1 MPTYPTIQE
10 TARSQ
15 QVTDTFGGYNH
26 NLKIPEGEFYEMENL
41 CGDDYPLLANRD
53 RRDTVLGNLN
63 NLNAMTVRTG
73 SLYYI
78 AGVDSDPGK
87 TMTGLYCDGEK
98 VMELAFTG
106 RKKLVNMGAY
116 LLIWPDKVWYN
127 TADGTHGNMEK
138 LFSAAAGTYLFSETN
153 AVSGPDGQE
162 TTTVYAIWLVE
173 PCSRDGKTVYTTSE
187 THSVTFGSN
196 RTVMQDGI
204 TYYYLNSNKPSAPKN
219 GDAYI
224 DNETRTPY
232 VYSDTEK
239 DWVARDVPVMR
250 LKCKGIGSGFAPED
264 YVKISYVDTSTDF
277 GLLGGDNLADGT
289 YRAVLAAGDDYL
301 VLDAYAPKVAVRYYI
316 DETPPGVYV
325 KAAMDLPDM
334 DYVIEAQNRLW
345 GCKYGTVNGKLVN
358 EIYASALGR
367 FDIWKQY
374 AGVST
379 DSYAASVGSDGRW
392 TGAVNYQG
400 SPLFFKE
407 NRMHKVYVSASGA
420 HRIQEY
426 TMRGV
431 QPGCAKSLAVV
442 NGVLFYKARDCVCAY
457 DGSGAPIDVSEKLN
471 LKELHWSGNMSAIA
485 SAWRDKYYLYLQMST
500 PPGNRLLVLDTS
512 RGTWYRESLPV
523 GGVVDFA
530 ELEGTLLC
538 ATSGDVLEIARDQTL
553 AFRAS
558 GTTEDTVAWSCET
571 GLIGYS
577 TVEQKYVS
585 RFNIRMSL
593 ARDAYMDVLVQY
605 DSDGVWHNQGRIQG
619 VGTRTFMLP
628 VRPRR
633 CDHFRIRLEGSGDV
647 RIYSFAKIFEA
658 GSDVYAD
665 I

>member
-41 CGDDYPLLANRD
+41 CGDDYPLLATRKQRN
-53 RRDTVLGNLN
+53 TLQIPAAENLQ
-63 NLNAMTVRTG
+63 AMVSKG
-73 SLYYI
+73 DKLYYI
-78 AGVDSDPGK
+78 AGYDPTTK
-87 TMTGLYCDGEK
+87 TCGFYAEDEK
-98 VMELAFTG
+98 VMDLAYAGGLKRF
-106 RKKLVNMGAY
+106 VSMGAY

-138 LFSAAAGTYLFSETN
+138 LFSAAAGTYLDHSQTSS
-153 AVSGPDGQE
+153 SGPDGQE
-162 TTTVYAIWLVE
+162 IYDVYVLWYIR
-173 PCSRDGKTVYTTSE
+173 PCSRDGKIVYTAGANYGE
-187 THSVTFGSN
+187 KHV
-196 RTVMQDGI
+196 VVVDGI
-204 TYYYLNSNKPSAPKN
+204 EYHYLNFVKPKEPKN

-224 DNETRTPY
+224 DRETRTPY
-232 VYSDTEK
+232 IYNDISK
-239 DWVARDVPVMR
+239 DWSAQDVPVMW
-250 LKCKGIGSGFAPED
+250 LECKGIGSSFAPGD
-264 YVKISYVDTSTDF
+264 YIRVSGIEPGTYS
-277 GLLGGDNLADGT
+277 GLNVGDNPSDGV
-289 YRAVLAAGDDYL
+289 YREVLVTGENYI
-301 VLDAYAPKVAVRYYI
+301 VLDAYAPTEAHGI
-316 DETPPGVYV
+316 MNDTPPAEGYV
-325 KAAMDLPDM
+325 KAAMDIPDM
-334 DYVIEAQNRLW
+334 SYVIEAQNRLW

-367 FDIWKQY
+367 FDVWHKY

-379 DSYAASVGSDGRW
+379 DSYAASIGSDGRW

-400 SPLFFKE
+400 YPLFFKE
-407 NRMHKVYVSASGA
+407 DRMHKVYVSASGA

-431 QPGCAKSLAVV
+431 QPGGAKSLAVV

-457 DGSGAPIDVSEKLN
+457 DGSGAPTDVSEKLN
-471 LKELHWSGNMSAIA
+471 LDSLSYPGSTTSIA
-485 SAWRDKYYLYLQMST
+485 AAYRDKYYLYLQMNT
-500 PPGNRLLVLDTS
+500 PPGSRLLVLDTR
-512 RGTWYRESLPV
+512 RGAWYRENLPI
-523 GGVVDFA
+523 GSITDFT
-530 ELEGTLLC
+530 EHFGSLLC
-538 ATSGDVLEIARDQTL
+538 AAGGIEEIAHDNQVS
-553 AFRAS
+553 AI
-558 GTTEDTVAWSCET
+558 GDTKEGDVAWSCET

>member
-26 NLKIPEGEFYEMENL
+26 NLKIPEGEFYEIENL
-41 CGDDYPLLANRD
+41 CGDDYPLLATRKQRN
-53 RRDTVLGNLN
+53 TLQIPAAENLR
-63 NLNAMTVRTG
+63 AMVSKG
-73 SLYYI
+73 DKLYYI
-78 AGVDSDPGK
+78 AGYDPTTKACGF
-87 TMTGLYCDGEK
+87 YAEGEK
-98 VMELAFTG
+98 VMDLEYAGGLKRF
-106 RKKLVNMGAY
+106 LSMGAY

-138 LFSAAAGTYLFSETN
+138 MFSAAAGTYLDHSQTSS
-153 AVSGPDGQE
+153 SGPDGQE
-162 TTTVYAIWLVE
+162 IYDVYVLWYIR
-173 PCSRDGKTVYTTSE
+173 PCSRDGKIVYTTGANYGE
-187 THSVTFGSN
+187 KHV
-196 RTVMQDGI
+196 VVVDGI
-204 TYYYLNSNKPSAPKN
+204 EYHYLNFVKPKEPKN

-224 DNETRTPY
+224 DRETRTPY
-232 VYSDTEK
+232 IYNDVSK
-239 DWVARDVPVMR
+239 DWSAQDVPVMW
-250 LKCKGIGSGFAPED
+250 LECKGIGSAFAPGDCIRVSGIEPGT
-264 YVKISYVDTSTDF
+264 YS
-277 GLLGGDNLADGT
+277 GLNVGDNPSDGV
-289 YRAVLAAGDDYL
+289 YREVLVTGENYI
-301 VLDAYAPKVAVRYYI
+301 VLDAYAPAEAHGI
-316 DETPPGVYV
+316 MNDTPPAVGYV
-325 KAAMDLPDM
+325 KAAMDIPDM

-367 FDIWKQY
+367 FDVWRKY

-400 SPLFFKE
+400 YPLFFKE
-407 NRMHKVYVSASGA
+407 DRMHKVYVSASGA

-431 QPGCAKSLAVV
+431 QPGGAKSLAVV

-457 DGSGAPIDVSEKLN
+457 DGSGAPTDVSEKLN
-471 LKELHWSGNMSAIA
+471 LDSLSYPGSTTSIA
-485 SAWRDKYYLYLQMST
+485 AAYRDKYYLYLQMNT
-500 PPGNRLLVLDTS
+500 PPGSRLLVLDTR
-512 RGTWYRESLPV
+512 RGAWYRENLPI
-523 GGVVDFA
+523 GSITDFT
-530 ELEGTLLC
+530 EHFGSLLC
-538 ATSGDVLEIARDQTL
+538 AAGGIEEIAHDNQVSTI
-553 AFRAS
+553 
-558 GTTEDTVAWSCET
+558 GDTKEGDVAWSCET

-619 VGTRTFMLP
+619 AGTRTFMLP

-633 CDHFRIRLEGSGDV
+633 CDHFRIRLEGSGNV

>member
-41 CGDDYPLLANRD
+41 CGDDYPLLATRKQRN
-53 RRDTVLGNLN
+53 TLQVSAENLQ
-63 NLNAMTVRTG
+63 AMVSKG
-73 SLYYI
+73 DKLYYI
-78 AGVDSDPGK
+78 AGYDPTTK
-87 TMTGLYCDGEK
+87 TCGFYADDEK
-98 VMELAFTG
+98 VMDLEYAGGLKRF
-106 RKKLVNMGAY
+106 VSMGAY

-138 LFSAAAGTYLFSETN
+138 MFSAAAGTYLDHNLTSS
-153 AVSGPDGQE
+153 SGPDGQE
-162 TTTVYAIWLVE
+162 VYDIYVLWYIR
-173 PCSRDGKTVYTTSE
+173 PCSRDGKIVYTTGANYGE
-187 THSVTFGSN
+187 KRV
-196 RTVMQDGI
+196 VVVDGI
-204 TYYYLNSNKPSAPKN
+204 EYHYLNFVKPKEPKN

-224 DNETRTPY
+224 DRETRTPY
-232 VYSDTEK
+232 IYNDISK
-239 DWVARDVPVMR
+239 DWSAQDVPVMW
-250 LKCKGIGSGFAPED
+250 LECKGIGSAFAPGD
-264 YVKISYVDTSTDF
+264 CIRVSGIDPGTYS
-277 GLLGGDNLADGT
+277 GLNVGDNPSDGV
-289 YRAVLAAGDDYL
+289 YREVLVTGENYI
-301 VLDAYAPKVAVRYYI
+301 VLDAYAPAEAHGI
-316 DETPPGVYV
+316 MNDTPPAEGYV
-325 KAAMDLPDM
+325 KAAMDIPDM

-367 FDIWKQY
+367 FDVWHKY

-379 DSYAASVGSDGRW
+379 DSYAASIGSDGRW

-400 SPLFFKE
+400 YPLFFKE
-407 NRMHKVYVSASGA
+407 DRMHKVYVSASGA

-431 QPGCAKSLAVV
+431 QPGGAKSLAVV

-457 DGSGAPIDVSEKLN
+457 DGSGAPTDVSEKLN
-471 LKELHWSGNMSAIA
+471 LDSLSYPGSTTSIA
-485 SAWRDKYYLYLQMST
+485 AAYRDKYYLYLQMNT
-500 PPGNRLLVLDTS
+500 PPGSRLLVLDTR
-512 RGTWYRESLPV
+512 RGAWYRENLPI
-523 GGVVDFA
+523 GSITDFT
-530 ELEGTLLC
+530 EHFGSLLC
-538 ATSGDVLEIARDQTL
+538 AAGGIEEIAHDNQVSTI
-553 AFRAS
+553 
-558 GTTEDTVAWSCET
+558 GDTKEGDVAWSCET

-619 VGTRTFMLP
+619 AGTRTFMLP

-633 CDHFRIRLEGSGDV
+633 CDHFRIRLEGSGNV

>member
-26 NLKIPEGEFYEMENL
+26 NRKIPEGEFYEIENL
-41 CGDDYPLLANRD
+41 CGDDYPLLATRKQRN
-53 RRDTVLGNLN
+53 TLQIPAAENLR
-63 NLNAMTVRTG
+63 AMVSKG
-73 SLYYI
+73 DKLYYI
-78 AGVDSDPGK
+78 AGYDPTTKACGF
-87 TMTGLYCDGEK
+87 YAEGEK
-98 VMELAFTG
+98 VMDLEYAGGLKRF
-106 RKKLVNMGAY
+106 LSMGAY

-138 LFSAAAGTYLFSETN
+138 MFSAAAGTYLDHSRTSS
-153 AVSGPDGQE
+153 SGPDGQE
-162 TTTVYAIWLVE
+162 IYDVYVLWYIR
-173 PCSRDGKTVYTTSE
+173 PCSRDGKIVYTTGANYGE
-187 THSVTFGSN
+187 KHV
-196 RTVMQDGI
+196 VVVDGI
-204 TYYYLNSNKPSAPKN
+204 EYHYLNFVKPKEPKN

-224 DNETRTPY
+224 DRETRTPY
-232 VYSDTEK
+232 IYNDVSK
-239 DWVARDVPVMR
+239 DWSAQDVPVMW
-250 LKCKGIGSGFAPED
+250 LECKGIGSAFAPGD
-264 YVKISYVDTSTDF
+264 CIRVSGIDPGTYS
-277 GLLGGDNLADGT
+277 GLNVGDNPSDGV
-289 YRAVLAAGDDYL
+289 YREVLVTGENYI
-301 VLDAYAPKVAVRYYI
+301 VLDAYAPAEAHGI
-316 DETPPGVYV
+316 MNDTPPAVGYV
-325 KAAMDLPDM
+325 KAAMDIPDM

-345 GCKYGTVNGKLVN
+345 GCKYGTMNGKLVN

-367 FDIWKQY
+367 FDVWRKY

-379 DSYAASVGSDGRW
+379 DSYAASVGADGRW

-400 SPLFFKE
+400 YPLFFKE
-407 NRMHKVYVSASGA
+407 DRMHKVYVSASGA

-431 QPGCAKSLAVV
+431 QPGGAKSLAVV

-457 DGSGAPIDVSEKLN
+457 DGSGAPTDVSEKLN
-471 LKELHWSGNMSAIA
+471 LDSLSYPGSTTSIA
-485 SAWRDKYYLYLQMST
+485 AAYRDKYYLYLQMNT
-500 PPGNRLLVLDTS
+500 PPGSRLLVLDTR
-512 RGTWYRESLPV
+512 RGAWYRENLPI
-523 GGVVDFA
+523 GSITDFT
-530 ELEGTLLC
+530 EHFGSLLC
-538 ATSGDVLEIARDQTL
+538 AAGGIEEIAHDNQVSTI
-553 AFRAS
+553 
-558 GTTEDTVAWSCET
+558 GDTKEGDVAWSCET

>member
-1 MPTYPTIQE
+1 MPIYPTIQE

-41 CGDDYPLLANRD
+41 CGDDYPLLATRKQRN
-53 RRDTVLGNLN
+53 TLHVPAENLK
-63 NLNAMTVRTG
+63 AMVSKG
-73 SLYYI
+73 DELYYI
-78 AGVDSDPGK
+78 AGYDPTTK
-87 TMTGLYCDGEK
+87 TCGFYAGDEK
-98 VMELAFTG
+98 VMDLAYAGGLKRF
-106 RKKLVNMGAY
+106 VSMGAY

-138 LFSAAAGTYLFSETN
+138 KFSAAAGTYLDHSLTSS
-153 AVSGPDGQE
+153 SGPDGQE
-162 TTTVYAIWLVE
+162 IYDIYVLWYIR
-173 PCSRDGKTVYTTSE
+173 PCSRDGKIVYTTGAAYGE
-187 THSVTFGSN
+187 KHV
-196 RTVMQDGI
+196 VVVDGI
-204 TYYYLNSNKPSAPKN
+204 EYHYLNFVKPKEPKN

-224 DNETRTPY
+224 DRETRTPY
-232 VYSDTEK
+232 IYNDISK
-239 DWVARDVPVMR
+239 DWSAQDVPVMR
-250 LKCKGIGSGFAPED
+250 LECKGIGSAFAPGD
-264 YVKISYVDTSTDF
+264 YIRVSGIDPGTYSGQNV
-277 GLLGGDNLADGT
+277 GDNPSDGV
-289 YRAVLAAGDDYL
+289 YREVLVTGENYI
-301 VLDAYAPKVAVRYYI
+301 VLDAYAPR
-316 DETPPGVYV
+316 DEQGIMNDTPPAEGYV
-325 KAAMDLPDM
+325 KAAMDTPDM

-367 FDIWKQY
+367 FDVWHKF

-400 SPLFFKE
+400 YPLFFKE
-407 NRMHKVYVSASGA
+407 DRMHKVYVSASGA

-431 QPGCAKSLAVV
+431 QPGGAKSLAVV

-457 DGSGAPIDVSEKLN
+457 DGSGAPTDVSEKLN
-471 LKELHWSGNMSAIA
+471 LDSLSRPGSTTSIA
-485 SAWRDKYYLYLQMST
+485 AAYRDKYYLYLQMNT
-500 PPGNRLLVLDTS
+500 PPGSRLLVLDTR
-512 RGTWYRESLPV
+512 RGAWYRENLPS
-523 GGVVDFA
+523 GSITDFT
-530 ELEGTLLC
+530 EHLGSLLC
-538 ATSGDVLEIARDQTL
+538 AAYGIEEIAHDNQVSEL
-553 AFRAS
+553 I
-558 GTTEDTVAWSCET
+558 GTEEGDVAWSCET

-647 RIYSFAKIFEA
+647 RIYSFAKIFDA

>member
-26 NLKIPEGEFYEMENL
+26 NLKVPEGEFYEMENL
-41 CGDDYPLLANRD
+41 CGDDYPLLATRKQRN
-53 RRDTVLGNLN
+53 TLQVSAENLQ
-63 NLNAMTVRTG
+63 AMVSKG
-73 SLYYI
+73 DKLYYI
-78 AGVDSDPGK
+78 AGYDPTTK
-87 TMTGLYCDGEK
+87 TCGFYADDEK
-98 VMELAFTG
+98 VMDLEYAGGLKRF
-106 RKKLVNMGAY
+106 VSMGSY

-138 LFSAAAGTYLFSETN
+138 MFSAAAGTYLDHSQTSS
-153 AVSGPDGQE
+153 SGPDGQE
-162 TTTVYAIWLVE
+162 IYDVYVLWYIR
-173 PCSRDGKTVYTTSE
+173 PCSRDGKIVYTTGANYGE
-187 THSVTFGSN
+187 KRV
-196 RTVMQDGI
+196 VVVDGI
-204 TYYYLNSNKPSAPKN
+204 EYHYLNFVKPKEPKN

-224 DNETRTPY
+224 DRETRTPY
-232 VYSDTEK
+232 IYNDISK
-239 DWVARDVPVMR
+239 DWSAQDVPVMW
-250 LKCKGIGSGFAPED
+250 LECKGIGSAFAPGD
-264 YVKISYVDTSTDF
+264 CIRVSGIDPGTYS
-277 GLLGGDNLADGT
+277 GLNVGDNPSDGV
-289 YRAVLAAGDDYL
+289 YREVLVTGENYI
-301 VLDAYAPKVAVRYYI
+301 VLDAYAPAEAHGI
-316 DETPPGVYV
+316 MNDTPPAEGYV
-325 KAAMDLPDM
+325 KAAMDIPDM

-367 FDIWKQY
+367 FDVWRKY

-379 DSYAASVGSDGRW
+379 DSYAASIGSDGRW

-400 SPLFFKE
+400 YPLFFKE
-407 NRMHKVYVSASGA
+407 DRMHKVYVSASGA

-431 QPGCAKSLAVV
+431 QPGGAKSLAVV

-457 DGSGAPIDVSEKLN
+457 DGSGAPTDVSEKLN
-471 LKELHWSGNMSAIA
+471 LDSLSRPGSTTSIA
-485 SAWRDKYYLYLQMST
+485 AAYRDKYYLYLQMNT
-500 PPGNRLLVLDTS
+500 PPGSRLLVLDTR
-512 RGTWYRESLPV
+512 RGAWYRESLPI
-523 GGVVDFA
+523 GSIIDFT
-530 ELEGTLLC
+530 EFMGSLLC
-538 ATSGDVLEIARDQTL
+538 AAGGIEEIAHDNQVSEL
-553 AFRAS
+553 I
-558 GTTEDTVAWSCET
+558 GTEEGNVAWSCET

>member
-41 CGDDYPLLANRD
+41 CGDDYPLLATRK
-53 RRDTVLGNLN
+53 RRNTLQAFGQNLQAMVSKGNE
-63 NLNAMTVRTG
+63 
-73 SLYYI
+73 LYYI
-78 AGVDSDPGK
+78 AGYDSTTK
-87 TMTGLYCDGEK
+87 TCGFYAGDEK
-98 VMELAFTG
+98 VMD
-106 RKKLVNMGAY
+106 LVYAGGSKRFVSMGAY

-138 LFSAAAGTYLFSETN
+138 MFSAAAGTYLDHSLTSS
-153 AVSGPDGQE
+153 SGPDGQE
-162 TTTVYAIWLVE
+162 TYDIYVLWYIR
-173 PCSRDGKTVYTTSE
+173 PCSRDGKIVYTTGANYGE
-187 THSVTFGSN
+187 KHV
-196 RTVMQDGI
+196 VVVEGI
-204 TYYYLNSNKPSAPKN
+204 EYHYLNFVKPKEPKN

-224 DNETRTPY
+224 DRETRTPY
-232 VYSDTEK
+232 IYNDISK
-239 DWVARDVPVMR
+239 DWIAQDVPVMW
-250 LKCKGIGSGFAPED
+250 LECKGIGSAFATGD
-264 YVKISYVDTSTDF
+264 YIRVSGIDPGTYS
-277 GLLGGDNLADGT
+277 GLNVGDNPSDGV
-289 YRAVLAAGDDYL
+289 YREVLVTGENYI
-301 VLDAYAPKVAVRYYI
+301 VLDAYAPTEAHGI
-316 DETPPGVYV
+316 MNDTPPAEGYV
-325 KAAMDLPDM
+325 KAVMDIPDM

-345 GCKYGTVNGKLVN
+345 GCKYGTVDGKLVN

-367 FDIWKQY
+367 FDVWRKY

-400 SPLFFKE
+400 YPLFFKE
-407 NRMHKVYVSASGA
+407 DRMHKVYVSASGA

-431 QPGCAKSLAVV
+431 QPGGAKSLAVV

-457 DGSGAPIDVSEKLN
+457 DGSGAPTDVSEKLN
-471 LKELHWSGNMSAIA
+471 LDSLSRPGSTTSIA
-485 SAWRDKYYLYLQMST
+485 AAYRDKYYLYLQMNT
-500 PPGNRLLVLDTS
+500 PPGSRLLVLDTR
-512 RGTWYRESLPV
+512 RGTWYRESIPA
-523 GGVVDFA
+523 GGVVGFT
-530 ELEGTLLC
+530 EHFGSLLC
-538 ATSGDVLEIARDQTL
+538 GAGDIEEIAHDNPESEL
-553 AFRAS
+553 S
-558 GTTEDTVAWSCET
+558 GTKEGDVAWSCET

-577 TVEQKYVS
+577 TVEQKYIS

-593 ARDAYMDVLVQY
+593 AQGAHMDVLVQY
-605 DSDGVWHNQGRIQG
+605 DSDGIWHNQGRIQG
-619 VGTRTFMLP
+619 AGTRTFMLP

-633 CDHFRIRLEGSGDV
+633 CDHFRIRLEGQGDV

-658 GSDVYAD
+658 GSDMYAD

>member
-15 QVTDTFGGYNH
+15 QVTDTFGGYTH

-41 CGDDYPLLANRD
+41 CGDDYPLLATRKQRN
-53 RRDTVLGNLN
+53 TLQVSAENLQ
-63 NLNAMTVRTG
+63 AMVSKG
-73 SLYYI
+73 DELYYI
-78 AGVDSDPGK
+78 AGYDPTTKSCGFYA
-87 TMTGLYCDGEK
+87 GDEK
-98 VMELAFTG
+98 VMDLAYAGGLKRF
-106 RKKLVNMGAY
+106 VSMGAY

-138 LFSAAAGTYLFSETN
+138 MFSAAAGTYIVLSLTSS
-153 AVSGPDGQE
+153 SGPDGQE
-162 TTTVYAIWLVE
+162 VYDIYVLWYIR
-173 PCSRDGKTVYTTSE
+173 PCSRDGKIVYTTGANYGE
-187 THSVTFGSN
+187 KHV
-196 RTVMQDGI
+196 VVVDGI
-204 TYYYLNSNKPSAPKN
+204 EYHYLNFVKPKEPKN

-224 DNETRTPY
+224 DRETRTPY
-232 VYSDTEK
+232 IYNDISK
-239 DWVARDVPVMR
+239 DWSAQDVPVMR
-250 LKCKGIGSGFAPED
+250 LECKGIGSAFAPGD
-264 YVKISYVDTSTDF
+264 YIRVSGVDPGTYS
-277 GLLGGDNLADGT
+277 GQNVGDNPSDGV
-289 YRAVLAAGDDYL
+289 YREVLVTGENYI
-301 VLDAYAPKVAVRYYI
+301 VLDAYAPTEAHGI
-316 DETPPGVYV
+316 MNDTPPAEGYV
-325 KAAMDLPDM
+325 KSAMDIPDM
-334 DYVIEAQNRLW
+334 DYVIDAQNRLW

-367 FDIWKQY
+367 FDVWRKY

-400 SPLFFKE
+400 YPLFFKE
-407 NRMHKVYVSASGA
+407 DRMHKVYVSASGA

-431 QPGCAKSLAVV
+431 QPGGAKSLAVV

-457 DGSGAPIDVSEKLN
+457 DGSGAPTDVSEKLN
-471 LKELHWSGNMSAIA
+471 LNSLSRPGSTTSIA
-485 SAWRDKYYLYLQMST
+485 AAYRDKYYLYLQMNT
-500 PPGNRLLVLDTS
+500 PPGSRLLVLDTR
-512 RGTWYRESLPV
+512 RGAWYRENLPV
-523 GGVVDFA
+523 GSITDFT
-530 ELEGTLLC
+530 ELMGSLLC
-538 ATSGDVLEIARDQTL
+538 AAGGIEEIAHDNQVSEL
-553 AFRAS
+553 S
-558 GTTEDTVAWSCET
+558 GTEEGDVAWSCET

-633 CDHFRIRLEGSGDV
+633 CDHFRIRLEGSGNV

>member
-41 CGDDYPLLANRD
+41 CGDDYPLLATRKQRN
-53 RRDTVLGNLN
+53 TLQAPAAQNLQ
-63 NLNAMTVRTG
+63 AMVSKG
-73 SLYYI
+73 DKLYYI
-78 AGVDSDPGK
+78 AGYDPTTK
-87 TMTGLYCDGEK
+87 TCGFYAEDEK
-98 VMELAFTG
+98 VMDLAYAGGLKRF
-106 RKKLVNMGAY
+106 VSMGAY

-138 LFSAAAGTYLFSETN
+138 MFSAAAGTYLDHSQTSS
-153 AVSGPDGQE
+153 SGPDGQE
-162 TTTVYAIWLVE
+162 IYDVYVLWYIR
-173 PCSRDGKTVYTTSE
+173 PCSRDGKIVYTAGANYGE
-187 THSVTFGSN
+187 KHV
-196 RTVMQDGI
+196 VVVDGI
-204 TYYYLNSNKPSAPKN
+204 EYHYLNFVKPKEPKN

-224 DNETRTPY
+224 DRETRTPY
-232 VYSDTEK
+232 IYNDISK
-239 DWVARDVPVMR
+239 DWSAQDVPVMW
-250 LKCKGIGSGFAPED
+250 LECKGIGSSFAPGD
-264 YVKISYVDTSTDF
+264 YIRVSGIEPGTYS
-277 GLLGGDNLADGT
+277 GLNVGDNPSDGV
-289 YRAVLAAGDDYL
+289 YREVLVTGENYI
-301 VLDAYAPKVAVRYYI
+301 VLDAYAPTEVHGI
-316 DETPPGVYV
+316 MNDTPPAEGYV
-325 KAAMDLPDM
+325 KAAMDIPDM
-334 DYVIEAQNRLW
+334 SYVIEAQNRLW

-367 FDIWKQY
+367 FDVWHKY

-379 DSYAASVGSDGRW
+379 DSYAASIGSDGRW

-400 SPLFFKE
+400 YPLFFKE
-407 NRMHKVYVSASGA
+407 DRMHKVYVSASGA

-431 QPGCAKSLAVV
+431 QPGGAKSLAVV

-457 DGSGAPIDVSEKLN
+457 DGSGAPTDVSEKLN
-471 LKELHWSGNMSAIA
+471 LDSLSYPGSTTSIA
-485 SAWRDKYYLYLQMST
+485 AAYRDKYYLYLQMNT
-500 PPGNRLLVLDTS
+500 PPGSRLLVLDTR
-512 RGTWYRESLPV
+512 RGAWYRENLPI
-523 GGVVDFA
+523 GSITDFT
-530 ELEGTLLC
+530 EHFGSLLC
-538 ATSGDVLEIARDQTL
+538 AAGGIEEIAHDNQVS
-553 AFRAS
+553 AI
-558 GTTEDTVAWSCET
+558 GDTKEGDVAWSCET

>member
-41 CGDDYPLLANRD
+41 CGDDYPLLATRKQRN
-53 RRDTVLGNLN
+53 TLQTPAAENLQAMVSKGN
-63 NLNAMTVRTG
+63 A
-73 SLYYI
+73 LYYI
-78 AGVDSDPGK
+78 AGYDPTTK
-87 TMTGLYCDGEK
+87 TYGFYAGDEK
-98 VMELAFTG
+98 VMD
-106 RKKLVNMGAY
+106 LVYAGGSKRFVSMGAY

-138 LFSAAAGTYLFSETN
+138 MFSAAAGTYLDHSLTSS
-153 AVSGPDGQE
+153 SGPDGQE
-162 TTTVYAIWLVE
+162 TYDIYVLWYIR
-173 PCSRDGKTVYTTSE
+173 PCSRDGKIVYTTGANYGE
-187 THSVTFGSN
+187 KHV
-196 RTVMQDGI
+196 VVVDGI
-204 TYYYLNSNKPSAPKN
+204 EYHYLNFVKPKEPKN

-224 DNETRTPY
+224 DRETRTPY
-232 VYSDTEK
+232 IYNDISK
-239 DWVARDVPVMR
+239 GWSAQDVPVMW
-250 LKCKGIGSGFAPED
+250 LECKGIGSAFATGD
-264 YVKISYVDTSTDF
+264 YIRVSGIDPGTYS
-277 GLLGGDNLADGT
+277 GLNVGDNPSDGV
-289 YRAVLAAGDDYL
+289 YREVLVTGENYI
-301 VLDAYAPKVAVRYYI
+301 VLDAYAPTEAHGI
-316 DETPPGVYV
+316 MNDTPPAEGYV
-325 KAAMDLPDM
+325 KAVMDIPDM

-345 GCKYGTVNGKLVN
+345 GCKYGTVDGKLVN

-367 FDIWKQY
+367 FDVWRKY

-400 SPLFFKE
+400 YPLFFKE
-407 NRMHKVYVSASGA
+407 DRMHKVYVSASGA

-431 QPGCAKSLAVV
+431 QPGGAKSLAVV

-457 DGSGAPIDVSEKLN
+457 DGSGAPTDVSEKLN
-471 LKELHWSGNMSAIA
+471 LNSLSRPGSTTSIA
-485 SAWRDKYYLYLQMST
+485 AAYRDKYYLYLQMNT
-500 PPGNRLLVLDTS
+500 PPGSRLLVLDTR
-512 RGTWYRESLPV
+512 RGAWYRENLPI
-523 GGVVDFA
+523 GSITDFT
-530 ELEGTLLC
+530 EHLGSLLC
-538 ATSGDVLEIARDQTL
+538 AAGGIEEIAHDNQVS
-553 AFRAS
+553 AI
-558 GTTEDTVAWSCET
+558 GDTEEGDVAWSCET

-577 TVEQKYVS
+577 TVEQKYIS

-593 ARDAYMDVLVQY
+593 AQGAHMDVLVQY
-605 DSDGVWHNQGRIQG
+605 DSDGIWHNQGRIQG
-619 VGTRTFMLP
+619 AGTRTFMLP

-633 CDHFRIRLEGSGDV
+633 CDHFRIRLEGQGDV

-658 GSDVYAD
+658 GSDMYAD

>member
-41 CGDDYPLLANRD
+41 CGDDYPLLATRKQRN
-53 RRDTVLGNLN
+53 TLQAPAAENLQ
-63 NLNAMTVRTG
+63 AMVSKG
-73 SLYYI
+73 DNLYYI
-78 AGVDSDPGK
+78 AGYDPTTK
-87 TMTGLYCDGEK
+87 TCGFYAEDEK
-98 VMELAFTG
+98 VMDLAYAGGLKRF
-106 RKKLVNMGAY
+106 VNMGAY

-138 LFSAAAGTYLFSETN
+138 MFSAAAGTYLDHSLTSS
-153 AVSGPDGQE
+153 SGPDGQE
-162 TTTVYAIWLVE
+162 VYDIYVLWYIR
-173 PCSRDGKTVYTTSE
+173 PCSRDGKIVYTTGANYGE
-187 THSVTFGSN
+187 KHV
-196 RTVMQDGI
+196 VVVDGI
-204 TYYYLNSNKPSAPKN
+204 EYHYLNFVKPKEPKN

-224 DNETRTPY
+224 DRETRTPY
-232 VYSDTEK
+232 IYNDISK
-239 DWVARDVPVMR
+239 DWSAQDVPVMR
-250 LKCKGIGSGFAPED
+250 LECKGIGSAFAPGD
-264 YVKISYVDTSTDF
+264 YIRVSGVDPGTYS
-277 GLLGGDNLADGT
+277 GQNVGDNPSDGV
-289 YRAVLAAGDDYL
+289 YREVLVTGENYI
-301 VLDAYAPKVAVRYYI
+301 VLDAYAPR
-316 DETPPGVYV
+316 DEQGIMNDTPPAEGYV

-367 FDIWKQY
+367 FDVWHKY

-379 DSYAASVGSDGRW
+379 DSYAASIGSDGRW

-400 SPLFFKE
+400 YPLFFKE
-407 NRMHKVYVSASGA
+407 DRMHKVYVSASGA

-431 QPGCAKSLAVV
+431 QQGGAKSLAVV

-457 DGSGAPIDVSEKLN
+457 DGSGAPTDVSEKLN
-471 LKELHWSGNMSAIA
+471 LDSLSRPGSTTSIA
-485 SAWRDKYYLYLQMST
+485 AAYRDKYYLCLRMNT
-500 PPGNRLLVLDTS
+500 PPGNRLFVLDTR
-512 RGTWYRESLPV
+512 RGAWYRENLPI
-523 GGVVDFA
+523 GSITDFT
-530 ELEGTLLC
+530 EHLGSLLC
-538 ATSGDVLEIARDQTL
+538 AAGGIEEIAHDNQVSEL
-553 AFRAS
+553 S
-558 GTTEDTVAWSCET
+558 GTEEGDVAWSCET

-633 CDHFRIRLEGSGDV
+633 CDHFRIRLEGSGNV

>member
-1 MPTYPTIQE
+1 MPTYPTIKE

-41 CGDDYPLLANRD
+41 CGDDYPLLATRKQRN
-53 RRDTVLGNLN
+53 TLQAFGGNLQ
-63 NLNAMTVRTG
+63 AMVSKG
-73 SLYYI
+73 DNLYYI
-78 AGVDSDPGK
+78 AGYDSTAK
-87 TMTGLYCDGEK
+87 TCGFYAGDEK
-98 VMELAFTG
+98 VMDLAYAGGLKRF
-106 RKKLVNMGAY
+106 VSMGAY

-138 LFSAAAGTYLFSETN
+138 MFSAAAGTYLDHNLTSS
-153 AVSGPDGQE
+153 SGPDGQE
-162 TTTVYAIWLVE
+162 VYDIYVLWYIR
-173 PCSRDGKTVYTTSE
+173 PCSRDGKIVYTTGANYGE
-187 THSVTFGSN
+187 KRV
-196 RTVMQDGI
+196 VVVDGI
-204 TYYYLNSNKPSAPKN
+204 EYHYLNFVKPKEPKN

-224 DNETRTPY
+224 DRETRTPY
-232 VYSDTEK
+232 IYNGISK
-239 DWVARDVPVMR
+239 DWSAQDVPVMW
-250 LKCKGIGSGFAPED
+250 LECKGIGSAFAPED
-264 YVKISYVDTSTDF
+264 YIRVSGIDPGTYS
-277 GLLGGDNLADGT
+277 GLNVGDNPSDGV
-289 YRAVLAAGDDYL
+289 YREVLVTGENYI
-301 VLDAYAPKVAVRYYI
+301 VLDAYAPTEAHGI
-316 DETPPGVYV
+316 MNDTPPAEGYV
-325 KAAMDLPDM
+325 KAAMDIPDM
-334 DYVIEAQNRLW
+334 SYVIEAQNRLW

-367 FDIWKQY
+367 FDVWHKF

-400 SPLFFKE
+400 YPLFFKE
-407 NRMHKVYVSASGA
+407 DRMHKVYVSASGA

-431 QPGCAKSLAVV
+431 QTGGAKSLAVV

-457 DGSGAPIDVSEKLN
+457 DGSGAPTDVSEKLN
-471 LKELHWSGNMSAIA
+471 LDSLSRPGSTTSIA
-485 SAWRDKYYLYLQMST
+485 AAYRDKYYLYLQMST
-500 PPGNRLLVLDTS
+500 PPGSRLLVLDTR
-512 RGTWYRESLPV
+512 RGAWYRENLPS
-523 GGVVDFA
+523 GSITDFT
-530 ELEGTLLC
+530 ELMGSLLC
-538 ATSGDVLEIARDQTL
+538 AAGGIEEIAHDNQVSEL
-553 AFRAS
+553 I
-558 GTTEDTVAWSCET
+558 GTEEGNVAWSCET

-633 CDHFRIRLEGSGDV
+633 CDHFRIRLEGSGNV

>member
-41 CGDDYPLLANRD
+41 CGDDYPLLATRKQRN
-53 RRDTVLGNLN
+53 TLQIPAAENLR
-63 NLNAMTVRTG
+63 AMVSKG
-73 SLYYI
+73 DKLYYI
-78 AGVDSDPGK
+78 AGYDPTTK
-87 TMTGLYCDGEK
+87 TCGFYAEDEK
-98 VMELAFTG
+98 VMDLAYAGGLKRF
-106 RKKLVNMGAY
+106 VSMGAY

-138 LFSAAAGTYLFSETN
+138 MFSAAAGTYLDHSQ
-153 AVSGPDGQE
+153 ASSSGPDGQE
-162 TTTVYAIWLVE
+162 IYDVYVLWYIR
-173 PCSRDGKTVYTTSE
+173 PCSRDGKIVYTTGANYGE
-187 THSVTFGSN
+187 KRV
-196 RTVMQDGI
+196 VVVDGI
-204 TYYYLNSNKPSAPKN
+204 EYHYLNFVKPKEPKN

-224 DNETRTPY
+224 DRETRTPY
-232 VYSDTEK
+232 IYNDISK
-239 DWVARDVPVMR
+239 DWSAQDVPVMW
-250 LKCKGIGSGFAPED
+250 LECKGIGSAFAPRD
-264 YVKISYVDTSTDF
+264 CIRVSGIDPGTYS
-277 GLLGGDNLADGT
+277 GLNVGDNPSDGV
-289 YRAVLAAGDDYL
+289 YREVLVTGENYI
-301 VLDAYAPKVAVRYYI
+301 VLDAYAPAEAHGI
-316 DETPPGVYV
+316 MNDTPPAEGYV
-325 KAAMDLPDM
+325 KAAMDIPDM

-367 FDIWKQY
+367 FDVWRKY

-379 DSYAASVGSDGRW
+379 DSYAASIGSDGRW

-400 SPLFFKE
+400 YPLFFKE
-407 NRMHKVYVSASGA
+407 DRMHKVYVSASGA

-431 QPGCAKSLAVV
+431 QQGGAKSLAVV

-457 DGSGAPIDVSEKLN
+457 DGSGAPTDVSEKLN
-471 LKELHWSGNMSAIA
+471 LDSLSRPGSTTSIA
-485 SAWRDKYYLYLQMST
+485 AAHRDKYYLYLQMNT
-500 PPGNRLLVLDTS
+500 PPGSRLLVLDTR
-512 RGTWYRESLPV
+512 RGAWYRENLPA
-523 GGVVDFA
+523 GSIIDFT
-530 ELEGTLLC
+530 ELNGSLLC
-538 ATSGDVLEIARDQTL
+538 AAGGIEEIAPDNQVSEL
-553 AFRAS
+553 S
-558 GTTEDTVAWSCET
+558 GTEEGDVAWSCET

-633 CDHFRIRLEGSGDV
+633 CDHFRIRLEGSGNV

>member
-41 CGDDYPLLANRD
+41 CGDDYPLLATRKQRN
-53 RRDTVLGNLN
+53 TLQVSAENLQ
-63 NLNAMTVRTG
+63 AMVSKG
-73 SLYYI
+73 DALYYI
-78 AGVDSDPGK
+78 AGYDPTTK
-87 TMTGLYCDGEK
+87 TCGFYAGDEK
-98 VMELAFTG
+98 VMDLAYDGGLKRF
-106 RKKLVNMGAY
+106 VSMGAY

-127 TADGTHGNMEK
+127 TADGTHGNIEK
-138 LFSAAAGTYLFSETN
+138 MFSAAAGTYLDHNLTSS
-153 AVSGPDGQE
+153 SGPDGQE
-162 TTTVYAIWLVE
+162 VYDIYVLWYIH
-173 PCSRDGKTVYTTSE
+173 PCSRDGKIVYTTGANYGE
-187 THSVTFGSN
+187 KRV
-196 RTVMQDGI
+196 VVVDGI
-204 TYYYLNSNKPSAPKN
+204 EYHYLNFVKPKEPKN

-224 DNETRTPY
+224 DRETRTPY
-232 VYSDTEK
+232 IYNGISK
-239 DWVARDVPVMR
+239 DWSAQDVPVMW
-250 LKCKGIGSGFAPED
+250 LECKGIGSAFAPGD
-264 YVKISYVDTSTDF
+264 YIRVSGIDPGTYS
-277 GLLGGDNLADGT
+277 GLNVGDNPSDGV
-289 YRAVLAAGDDYL
+289 YREVLVTGENYI
-301 VLDAYAPKVAVRYYI
+301 VLDAYAPTEAHGI
-316 DETPPGVYV
+316 MNDTPPAEGYV
-325 KAAMDLPDM
+325 KSAMDIPDM

-367 FDIWKQY
+367 FDVWRKY

-379 DSYAASVGSDGRW
+379 DSYAASIGSDGRW

-400 SPLFFKE
+400 YPLFFKE
-407 NRMHKVYVSASGA
+407 DRIHKVYVSASGA

-431 QPGCAKSLAVV
+431 QPGGAKSLAVV

-457 DGSGAPIDVSEKLN
+457 DGSGAPTDVSEKLN
-471 LKELHWSGNMSAIA
+471 LNSLSRPGSTTSIA
-485 SAWRDKYYLYLQMST
+485 AAYRDKYYLYLQMNT
-500 PPGNRLLVLDTS
+500 PPGSRLLVLDTR
-512 RGTWYRESLPV
+512 RGAWYRENLPI
-523 GGVVDFA
+523 GSITDFT
-530 ELEGTLLC
+530 EHLGSLLC
-538 ATSGDVLEIARDQTL
+538 AAGGIEEIAHDNQVSEL
-553 AFRAS
+553 I
-558 GTTEDTVAWSCET
+558 GTEEGNVAWSCET

>member
-41 CGDDYPLLANRD
+41 CGDDYPLLATRKQRN
-53 RRDTVLGNLN
+53 TLQVSAENLK
-63 NLNAMTVRTG
+63 AMVSKG
-73 SLYYI
+73 DELYYI
-78 AGVDSDPGK
+78 AGYDSTTK
-87 TMTGLYCDGEK
+87 TCGFYAGDEK
-98 VMELAFTG
+98 VMDLAYAGGLKRF
-106 RKKLVNMGAY
+106 VSMGAY

-127 TADGTHGNMEK
+127 TSDGTHGNMEK
-138 LFSAAAGTYLFSETN
+138 MFSAAAGTYLDHNLTSS
-153 AVSGPDGQE
+153 SGPDGQE
-162 TTTVYAIWLVE
+162 VYDIYVLWYIR
-173 PCSRDGKTVYTTSE
+173 PCSRDGKIVYTTGANYGE
-187 THSVTFGSN
+187 KRV
-196 RTVMQDGI
+196 VVVDGI
-204 TYYYLNSNKPSAPKN
+204 EYHYLNFVKPKEPKN

-224 DNETRTPY
+224 DRETRTPY
-232 VYSDTEK
+232 IYNDISK
-239 DWVARDVPVMR
+239 DWSAQDVPVMW
-250 LKCKGIGSGFAPED
+250 LECKGIGSAFAPGD
-264 YVKISYVDTSTDF
+264 CIRVSGIDPGTYS
-277 GLLGGDNLADGT
+277 GLNVGDNPSDGV
-289 YRAVLAAGDDYL
+289 YREVLVTGENYI
-301 VLDAYAPKVAVRYYI
+301 VLDAYAPAEAHGI
-316 DETPPGVYV
+316 MNDTPPAEGYV
-325 KAAMDLPDM
+325 KAAMDIPDM

-367 FDIWKQY
+367 FDVWRKY

-379 DSYAASVGSDGRW
+379 DSYAASIGSDGRW

-400 SPLFFKE
+400 YPLFFKE
-407 NRMHKVYVSASGA
+407 DRMHKVYVSASGA

-431 QPGCAKSLAVV
+431 QPGGAKSLAVV

-457 DGSGAPIDVSEKLN
+457 DGSGAPTDVSEKLN
-471 LKELHWSGNMSAIA
+471 LNSLSRPGSTTSIA
-485 SAWRDKYYLYLQMST
+485 AAYRDKYYLYLQMNT
-500 PPGNRLLVLDTS
+500 PPGSRLLVLDTR
-512 RGTWYRESLPV
+512 RGAWYRENLPI
-523 GGVVDFA
+523 GSIIDFT
-530 ELEGTLLC
+530 EFMGSLLC
-538 ATSGDVLEIARDQTL
+538 AAGGIEEIAHDNQVSEL
-553 AFRAS
+553 I
-558 GTTEDTVAWSCET
+558 GTEEGNVAWSCET

-633 CDHFRIRLEGSGDV
+633 CDHFRIRLEGSGNV

>member
-1 MPTYPTIQE
+1 
-10 TARSQ
+10 
-15 QVTDTFGGYNH
+15 
-26 NLKIPEGEFYEMENL
+26 
-41 CGDDYPLLANRD
+41 
-53 RRDTVLGNLN
+53 
-63 NLNAMTVRTG
+63 
-73 SLYYI
+73 
-78 AGVDSDPGK
+78 
-87 TMTGLYCDGEK
+87 
-98 VMELAFTG
+98 
-106 RKKLVNMGAY
+106 
-116 LLIWPDKVWYN
+116 
-127 TADGTHGNMEK
+127 MEK
-138 LFSAAAGTYLFSETN
+138 KFSAAAGTYLFSETN

-264 YVKISYVDTSTDF
+264 YVKIWYVDTSTDF

-289 YRAVLAAGDDYL
+289 YREVLAAGDDYL
-301 VLDAYAPKVAVRYYI
+301 VLDAYAPKVTVRYYI
-316 DETPPGVYV
+316 DEAPPGVYV
-325 KAAMDLPDM
+325 KAAMDTPDM

-367 FDIWKQY
+367 FDVWHKFS
-374 AGVST
+374 GVST

-400 SPLFFKE
+400 YPLFFKE
-407 NRMHKVYVSASGA
+407 DRMHKVYVSASGA

-431 QPGCAKSLAVV
+431 QPGGAKSLAVV

-457 DGSGAPIDVSEKLN
+457 DGSGAPTDVSEKLN
-471 LKELHWSGNMSAIA
+471 LNSLSRPGSTTSIA
-485 SAWRDKYYLYLQMST
+485 AAYRDKYYLYLQMNT
-500 PPGNRLLVLDTS
+500 PPGSRLLVLDTR
-512 RGTWYRESLPV
+512 RGAWYRENLPI
-523 GGVVDFA
+523 GSITDFT
-530 ELEGTLLC
+530 EHLGSLLC
-538 ATSGDVLEIARDQTL
+538 AAGGIEEIAHDNQGSEL
-553 AFRAS
+553 I
-558 GTTEDTVAWSCET
+558 GTEEGDVAWSCET

-593 ARDAYMDVLVQY
+593 ARDSYMDVLVQY

>member
-41 CGDDYPLLANRD
+41 CGDDYPLLATRKQRN
-53 RRDTVLGNLN
+53 TLQVSAENLQ
-63 NLNAMTVRTG
+63 AMVSKG
-73 SLYYI
+73 DNLYYI
-78 AGVDSDPGK
+78 AGYDPTTK
-87 TMTGLYCDGEK
+87 TCGFYAGDEK
-98 VMELAFTG
+98 VMDLAYAGGLKRF
-106 RKKLVNMGAY
+106 VSMGAY

-127 TADGTHGNMEK
+127 TADGKHGNMEK
-138 LFSAAAGTYLFSETN
+138 MFSAAAGTYLDHSRTSS
-153 AVSGPDGQE
+153 SGPDGQE
-162 TTTVYAIWLVE
+162 IYDVYVLWYIR
-173 PCSRDGKTVYTTSE
+173 PCSRDGKIVYTAGANYGE
-187 THSVTFGSN
+187 KHV
-196 RTVMQDGI
+196 VVVDGI
-204 TYYYLNSNKPSAPKN
+204 EYHYLNFVKPKEPKN

-224 DNETRTPY
+224 DRETRTPY
-232 VYSDTEK
+232 IYNDISK
-239 DWVARDVPVMR
+239 DWSAQDVPVMW
-250 LKCKGIGSGFAPED
+250 LECKGIGSAFAPGD
-264 YVKISYVDTSTDF
+264 YIRVSGIEPGTYS
-277 GLLGGDNLADGT
+277 GLNVGDNPSDGV
-289 YRAVLAAGDDYL
+289 YREVLVTGENYI
-301 VLDAYAPKVAVRYYI
+301 VLDAYAPTEAHGI
-316 DETPPGVYV
+316 MNDTPPAEGYV
-325 KAAMDLPDM
+325 KAAMDIPDM
-334 DYVIEAQNRLW
+334 SYVIEAQNRLW

-367 FDIWKQY
+367 FDVWHKY

-379 DSYAASVGSDGRW
+379 DSYAASIGSDGRW

-400 SPLFFKE
+400 YPLFFKE
-407 NRMHKVYVSASGA
+407 DRMHKVYVSASGA

-431 QPGCAKSLAVV
+431 QPGGAKSLAVV

-457 DGSGAPIDVSEKLN
+457 DGSGAPTDVSEKLN
-471 LKELHWSGNMSAIA
+471 LDSLSYPGSTTSIA
-485 SAWRDKYYLYLQMST
+485 AAYRDKYYLYLQMNT
-500 PPGNRLLVLDTS
+500 PPGSRLLVLDTR
-512 RGTWYRESLPV
+512 RGAWYRENLPI
-523 GGVVDFA
+523 GSITDFT
-530 ELEGTLLC
+530 EHFGSLLC
-538 ATSGDVLEIARDQTL
+538 AAGGIEEIAHDNQVS
-553 AFRAS
+553 AI
-558 GTTEDTVAWSCET
+558 GDTKEGDVAWSCET

>member
-1 MPTYPTIQE
+1 MPTYPTIPE

-41 CGDDYPLLANRD
+41 CGDDYPLLATRKQRN
-53 RRDTVLGNLN
+53 TLQVPVENLQ
-63 NLNAMTVRTG
+63 AMVSKG
-73 SLYYI
+73 DELYYI
-78 AGVDSDPGK
+78 AGYDSTTK
-87 TMTGLYCDGEK
+87 TCGFYAGDEK
-98 VMELAFTG
+98 VMDLAYAGGLKRF
-106 RKKLVNMGAY
+106 VSMGAY

-138 LFSAAAGTYLFSETN
+138 KFSAASGTYLDHSLTSS
-153 AVSGPDGQE
+153 SGPDGQE
-162 TTTVYAIWLVE
+162 TYDIYVLWYIR
-173 PCSRDGKTVYTTSE
+173 PCSRDGKIVYTTGAAYGE
-187 THSVTFGSN
+187 KRV
-196 RTVMQDGI
+196 VVVDGI
-204 TYYYLNSNKPSAPKN
+204 EYHYLNPMKPKEPKN

-224 DNETRTPY
+224 DRETRTPY
-232 VYSDTEK
+232 IYNDISK
-239 DWVARDVPVMR
+239 DWSAQDVPVMR
-250 LKCKGIGSGFAPED
+250 LECKGIGSAFAPGD
-264 YVKISYVDTSTDF
+264 YIRVSGIDPGTYSGQNV
-277 GLLGGDNLADGT
+277 GDNPSDGV
-289 YRAVLAAGDDYL
+289 YREVLVTGENYI
-301 VLDAYAPKVAVRYYI
+301 VLDAYAPK
-316 DETPPGVYV
+316 DEQGIMNDTPPAEGYV
-325 KAAMDLPDM
+325 KAAMDTPDM

-367 FDIWKQY
+367 FDVWHKY

-400 SPLFFKE
+400 YPLFFKE
-407 NRMHKVYVSASGA
+407 DRMHKVYVSASGA

-431 QPGCAKSLAVV
+431 QPGGAKSLAVV

-457 DGSGAPIDVSEKLN
+457 DGSGAPTDVSEKLN
-471 LKELHWSGNMSAIA
+471 LNSLLRPGSTTSIA
-485 SAWRDKYYLYLQMST
+485 AAYRDKYYLYLKMNT
-500 PPGNRLLVLDTS
+500 PPGSRLLVLDTR
-512 RGTWYRESLPV
+512 RGAWYRENLPI
-523 GGVVDFA
+523 GSITDFT
-530 ELEGTLLC
+530 EHLGSLLC
-538 ATSGDVLEIARDQTL
+538 AAGGIEEIAHDNQGSEL
-553 AFRAS
+553 I
-558 GTTEDTVAWSCET
+558 GTEEGNVAWSCET

>member
-26 NLKIPEGEFYEMENL
+26 NLKIPEGEFYEIENL
-41 CGDDYPLLANRD
+41 CGDDYPLLATRKQRN
-53 RRDTVLGNLN
+53 TLQIPAAESLQ
-63 NLNAMTVRTG
+63 AMVSKG
-73 SLYYI
+73 DKLYYI
-78 AGVDSDPGK
+78 AGYDPTTKAFGF
-87 TMTGLYCDGEK
+87 YAEGEK
-98 VMELAFTG
+98 VMDLEYAGGLKRF
-106 RKKLVNMGAY
+106 LSMGAY

-138 LFSAAAGTYLFSETN
+138 MFSAAAGTYLDHSQTSS
-153 AVSGPDGQE
+153 SGPDGQE
-162 TTTVYAIWLVE
+162 IYDVYVLWYIR
-173 PCSRDGKTVYTTSE
+173 PCSRDGKIVYTTGANYGE
-187 THSVTFGSN
+187 KHV
-196 RTVMQDGI
+196 VVVDGI
-204 TYYYLNSNKPSAPKN
+204 EYHYLNFVKPKEPKN

-224 DNETRTPY
+224 DRETRTPY
-232 VYSDTEK
+232 IYNDVSK
-239 DWVARDVPVMR
+239 DWSAQDVPVMW
-250 LKCKGIGSGFAPED
+250 LECKGIGSAFAPGD
-264 YVKISYVDTSTDF
+264 CIRVSGIDPGTYS
-277 GLLGGDNLADGT
+277 GLNVGDNPSDGV
-289 YRAVLAAGDDYL
+289 YREVLVTGENYI
-301 VLDAYAPKVAVRYYI
+301 VLDAYAPAEAHGI
-316 DETPPGVYV
+316 MNDTPPAEGYV
-325 KAAMDLPDM
+325 KAAMDIPDM

-367 FDIWKQY
+367 FDVWRKY

-400 SPLFFKE
+400 YPLFFKE
-407 NRMHKVYVSASGA
+407 DRMHKVYVSASGA

-431 QPGCAKSLAVV
+431 QPGGAKSLAVV

-457 DGSGAPIDVSEKLN
+457 DGSGAPTDVSEKLN
-471 LKELHWSGNMSAIA
+471 LDSLSYPGSTTSIA
-485 SAWRDKYYLYLQMST
+485 AAYRDKYYLYLQMNT
-500 PPGNRLLVLDTS
+500 PPGSRLLVLDTR
-512 RGTWYRESLPV
+512 RGAWYRENLPI
-523 GGVVDFA
+523 GSITDFT
-530 ELEGTLLC
+530 EHFGSLLC
-538 ATSGDVLEIARDQTL
+538 AAGGIEEIAHDNQVSTI
-553 AFRAS
+553 
-558 GTTEDTVAWSCET
+558 GDTKEGDVAWSCET

-619 VGTRTFMLP
+619 AGTRTFMLP

-633 CDHFRIRLEGSGDV
+633 CDHFRIRLEGSGNV

>member
-26 NLKIPEGEFYEMENL
+26 NLKIPEGEFYEIENL
-41 CGDDYPLLANRD
+41 CGDDYPLLATRKQRNTLQIPAAESLR
-53 RRDTVLGNLN
+53 
-63 NLNAMTVRTG
+63 AMVSKG
-73 SLYYI
+73 DKLYYI
-78 AGVDSDPGK
+78 AGYDPTTKACGF
-87 TMTGLYCDGEK
+87 YAEGEK
-98 VMELAFTG
+98 VMDLEYAGGLKRF
-106 RKKLVNMGAY
+106 LSMGAY

-138 LFSAAAGTYLFSETN
+138 MFSAAAGTYLDHSQTSS
-153 AVSGPDGQE
+153 SGPDGQE
-162 TTTVYAIWLVE
+162 IYDVYVLWYIR
-173 PCSRDGKTVYTTSE
+173 PCSRDGKIVYTTGANYGE
-187 THSVTFGSN
+187 KHV
-196 RTVMQDGI
+196 VVVDGI
-204 TYYYLNSNKPSAPKN
+204 EYHYLNFVKPKEPKN

-224 DNETRTPY
+224 DRETRTPY
-232 VYSDTEK
+232 IYNDVSK
-239 DWVARDVPVMR
+239 DWSAQDVPVMW
-250 LKCKGIGSGFAPED
+250 LECKGIGSAFAPGD
-264 YVKISYVDTSTDF
+264 CIRVSGIDPGTYS
-277 GLLGGDNLADGT
+277 GLNVGDNPSDGV
-289 YRAVLAAGDDYL
+289 YREVLVTGENYI
-301 VLDAYAPKVAVRYYI
+301 VLDAYAPAEAHGI
-316 DETPPGVYV
+316 MNDTPPAVGYV
-325 KAAMDLPDM
+325 KAAMDIPDM

-367 FDIWKQY
+367 FDVWRKY

-400 SPLFFKE
+400 YPLFFKE
-407 NRMHKVYVSASGA
+407 DRMHKVYVSASGA

-431 QPGCAKSLAVV
+431 QPGGAKSLAVV

-457 DGSGAPIDVSEKLN
+457 DGSGAPTDVSEKLN
-471 LKELHWSGNMSAIA
+471 LDSLSYPGSTTSIA
-485 SAWRDKYYLYLQMST
+485 AAYRDKYYLYLQMNT
-500 PPGNRLLVLDTS
+500 PPGSRLLVLDTR
-512 RGTWYRESLPV
+512 RGAWYRENLPI
-523 GGVVDFA
+523 GSITDFT
-530 ELEGTLLC
+530 EHFGSLLC
-538 ATSGDVLEIARDQTL
+538 AAGGIEEIAHDNQVSTI
-553 AFRAS
+553 
-558 GTTEDTVAWSCET
+558 GDTKEGDVAWSCET

-619 VGTRTFMLP
+619 AGTRTFMLP

-633 CDHFRIRLEGSGDV
+633 CDHFRIRLEGSGNV

>member
-1 MPTYPTIQE
+1 MPIYPTIPE

-41 CGDDYPLLANRD
+41 CGDDYPLLSTRKQRN
-53 RRDTVLGNLN
+53 TLQVPVENLQ
-63 NLNAMTVRTG
+63 AMVSKG
-73 SLYYI
+73 DKLYYI
-78 AGVDSDPGK
+78 AGYDPTTK
-87 TMTGLYCDGEK
+87 TCGFYAGDEK
-98 VMELAFTG
+98 VMDLAYAGGSKRF
-106 RKKLVNMGAY
+106 VSMGAY

-138 LFSAAAGTYLFSETN
+138 KFSAAAGTYLDHSLTSS
-153 AVSGPDGQE
+153 SGPDGQE
-162 TTTVYAIWLVE
+162 IYDIYVLWYIR
-173 PCSRDGKTVYTTSE
+173 PCSRDGKIVYTTGAAYGE
-187 THSVTFGSN
+187 KRV
-196 RTVMQDGI
+196 VVVDGI
-204 TYYYLNSNKPSAPKN
+204 EYHYLNFVKPKEPKN

-224 DNETRTPY
+224 DRETRTPY
-232 VYSDTEK
+232 IYNDISK
-239 DWVARDVPVMR
+239 DWSAQDVPVMR
-250 LKCKGIGSGFAPED
+250 LECKGIGSAFAPGD
-264 YVKISYVDTSTDF
+264 YIRVSGIDPGTYS
-277 GLLGGDNLADGT
+277 GLNVGDNPSDGV
-289 YRAVLAAGDDYL
+289 YREVLVTGENYI
-301 VLDAYAPKVAVRYYI
+301 VLDAYAPTEAHGI
-316 DETPPGVYV
+316 INDTPPAEGYV
-325 KAAMDLPDM
+325 KAAMDIPDM

-367 FDIWKQY
+367 FDVWHKY

-400 SPLFFKE
+400 YPLFFKE
-407 NRMHKVYVSASGA
+407 DRMHKVYVSASGA

-431 QPGCAKSLAVV
+431 QPGGAKSLAVV

-457 DGSGAPIDVSEKLN
+457 DGSGAPTDVSEKLN
-471 LKELHWSGNMSAIA
+471 LDSLSRPGSTTSIA
-485 SAWRDKYYLYLQMST
+485 AAYRDKYYLYLQMST
-500 PPGNRLLVLDTS
+500 PPGSRLLVLDTR
-512 RGTWYRESLPV
+512 RGAWYRESLPI
-523 GGVVDFA
+523 GRITDFT
-530 ELEGTLLC
+530 EHLGSLLC
-538 ATSGDVLEIARDQTL
+538 AAGGIEEIAHDNQVSDL
-553 AFRAS
+553 
-558 GTTEDTVAWSCET
+558 GDTEEGNVAWSCET

-593 ARDAYMDVLVQY
+593 AQDAYMDVLVQY

>member
-1 MPTYPTIQE
+1 MPIYPTIPE

-41 CGDDYPLLANRD
+41 CGDDYPLLATRKQRN
-53 RRDTVLGNLN
+53 TLQVPAENLQ
-63 NLNAMTVRTG
+63 AMVSKG
-73 SLYYI
+73 DALYYI
-78 AGVDSDPGK
+78 AGYDPTTK
-87 TMTGLYCDGEK
+87 TCGFYAGDEK
-98 VMELAFTG
+98 VMDLAYAGGLKRF
-106 RKKLVNMGAY
+106 VSMGAY
-116 LLIWPDKVWYN
+116 LLIWPDKAWYN

-138 LFSAAAGTYLFSETN
+138 KFSAAAGTYLDHSLTSS
-153 AVSGPDGQE
+153 SGPDGQE
-162 TTTVYAIWLVE
+162 TYDIYVLWYIR
-173 PCSRDGKTVYTTSE
+173 PCSRDGKIVYTTGAAYGE
-187 THSVTFGSN
+187 KRV
-196 RTVMQDGI
+196 VVVDGI
-204 TYYYLNSNKPSAPKN
+204 EYHYLNFVKPKEPKN

-224 DNETRTPY
+224 DRETRTPY
-232 VYSDTEK
+232 IYNDISK
-239 DWVARDVPVMR
+239 DWSAQDVPVMR
-250 LKCKGIGSGFAPED
+250 LECKGIGSAFAPGD
-264 YVKISYVDTSTDF
+264 YIRVSGVDPGTYS
-277 GLLGGDNLADGT
+277 GQNVGDNPSDGV
-289 YRAVLAAGDDYL
+289 YREVLVTGENYI
-301 VLDAYAPKVAVRYYI
+301 VLDAYAPT
-316 DETPPGVYV
+316 DEHGIMNDTPPAEGYV
-325 KAAMDLPDM
+325 KAAMDTPDM

-367 FDIWKQY
+367 FDVWHKF

-400 SPLFFKE
+400 YPLFFKE
-407 NRMHKVYVSASGA
+407 DRMHKVYVSASGA

-431 QPGCAKSLAVV
+431 QPGGAKSLAVV

-457 DGSGAPIDVSEKLN
+457 DGSGAPTDVSEKLN
-471 LKELHWSGNMSAIA
+471 LNSLSRPGSTTSIA
-485 SAWRDKYYLYLQMST
+485 AAYRDKYYLYLQMNT
-500 PPGNRLLVLDTS
+500 PPGSRLLVLDTR
-512 RGTWYRESLPV
+512 RGAWYRENLPN
-523 GGVVDFA
+523 GRITDFT
-530 ELEGTLLC
+530 EHLGSLLC
-538 ATSGDVLEIARDQTL
+538 AAGGIEEIAHDNQVSEL
-553 AFRAS
+553 I
-558 GTTEDTVAWSCET
+558 GTEEGNVAWSCET

-577 TVEQKYVS
+577 TVGQKYVS

-619 VGTRTFMLP
+619 VGMRTFMLP

-665 I
+665 N

>member
-41 CGDDYPLLANRD
+41 CGDDYPLLATRKQRN
-53 RRDTVLGNLN
+53 TLQAPAAQNLQ
-63 NLNAMTVRTG
+63 AMVSKG
-73 SLYYI
+73 YKLYYI
-78 AGVDSDPGK
+78 AGYDPTTK
-87 TMTGLYCDGEK
+87 TCGFYAEDEK
-98 VMELAFTG
+98 VMDLAYAGGLKRF
-106 RKKLVNMGAY
+106 VSMGAY

-138 LFSAAAGTYLFSETN
+138 MFSAAAGTYLDHSQTSS
-153 AVSGPDGQE
+153 SGPDGQE
-162 TTTVYAIWLVE
+162 IYDVYVLWYIR
-173 PCSRDGKTVYTTSE
+173 PCSRDGKIVYTAGANYGE
-187 THSVTFGSN
+187 KHV
-196 RTVMQDGI
+196 VVVDGI
-204 TYYYLNSNKPSAPKN
+204 EYHYLNFVKPKEPKN

-224 DNETRTPY
+224 DRETRTPY
-232 VYSDTEK
+232 IYNDISK
-239 DWVARDVPVMR
+239 DWSAQDVPVMW
-250 LKCKGIGSGFAPED
+250 LECKGIGSSFAPGD
-264 YVKISYVDTSTDF
+264 YIRVSGIEPGTYS
-277 GLLGGDNLADGT
+277 GLNAGDNPSDGV
-289 YRAVLAAGDDYL
+289 YREVLVTGENYI
-301 VLDAYAPKVAVRYYI
+301 VLDAYAPTEAHGI
-316 DETPPGVYV
+316 MNDTPPAEGYV
-325 KAAMDLPDM
+325 KAAMDIPDM
-334 DYVIEAQNRLW
+334 SYVIEAQNRLW

-367 FDIWKQY
+367 FDVWHKY

-379 DSYAASVGSDGRW
+379 DSYAASIGSDGRW

-400 SPLFFKE
+400 YPLFFKE
-407 NRMHKVYVSASGA
+407 DRMHKVYVSASGA

-431 QPGCAKSLAVV
+431 QPGGAKSLAVV

-457 DGSGAPIDVSEKLN
+457 DGSGAPTDVSEKLN
-471 LKELHWSGNMSAIA
+471 LDSLSYPGSTTSIA
-485 SAWRDKYYLYLQMST
+485 AAYRDKYYLYLQMNT
-500 PPGNRLLVLDTS
+500 PPGSRLLVLDTR
-512 RGTWYRESLPV
+512 RGAWYRENLPI
-523 GGVVDFA
+523 GSITDFT
-530 ELEGTLLC
+530 EHFGSLLC
-538 ATSGDVLEIARDQTL
+538 AAGGIEEIAHDNQVS
-553 AFRAS
+553 AI
-558 GTTEDTVAWSCET
+558 GDTKEGDVAWSCET

>member
-41 CGDDYPLLANRD
+41 CGDDYPLLATRKQRN
-53 RRDTVLGNLN
+53 TLQVPVENLQ
-63 NLNAMTVRTG
+63 AMVSKG
-73 SLYYI
+73 DNLYYI
-78 AGVDSDPGK
+78 SGYDSTTK
-87 TMTGLYCDGEK
+87 TCGFYADDEK
-98 VMELAFTG
+98 VMDLANAGLKRF
-106 RKKLVNMGAY
+106 VSMGAY

-138 LFSAAAGTYLFSETN
+138 MFSAAAGTYLDHSLT
-153 AVSGPDGQE
+153 SSLGPDGQE
-162 TTTVYAIWLVE
+162 VYDIYVLWYIH
-173 PCSRDGKTVYTTSE
+173 PCSRDGKIVYTTGANYGE
-187 THSVTFGSN
+187 KHV
-196 RTVMQDGI
+196 VVVDGI
-204 TYYYLNSNKPSAPKN
+204 EYHYLNFVKPKEPKN

-224 DNETRTPY
+224 DRETRTPY
-232 VYSDTEK
+232 IYNDISK
-239 DWVARDVPVMR
+239 DWSAQDVPVMR
-250 LKCKGIGSGFAPED
+250 LECKGIGSAFAPGD
-264 YVKISYVDTSTDF
+264 YIRVSGVDPGTYS
-277 GLLGGDNLADGT
+277 GQNVGDNPSDGV
-289 YRAVLAAGDDYL
+289 YREVLVTGENYI
-301 VLDAYAPKVAVRYYI
+301 VLDAYAPTEAHGI
-316 DETPPGVYV
+316 MNDTPPAEGYV
-325 KAAMDLPDM
+325 KATMDLPDM

-367 FDIWKQY
+367 FDVWRKY

-400 SPLFFKE
+400 YPLFFKE
-407 NRMHKVYVSASGA
+407 DRMHKVYVSASGA

-426 TMRGV
+426 MMRGV

-457 DGSGAPIDVSEKLN
+457 DGSGAPTDVSEKLN
-471 LKELHWSGNMSAIA
+471 LNSLSRPGSTTSIA
-485 SAWRDKYYLYLQMST
+485 AAYRDKYYLYLQMNT
-500 PPGNRLLVLDTS
+500 PPGSRLLVLDTR
-512 RGTWYRESLPV
+512 RGAWYRENLPV
-523 GGVVDFA
+523 GSITDFT
-530 ELEGTLLC
+530 ELMGSLLC
-538 ATSGDVLEIARDQTL
+538 AAGGIEEIAHDNQVSEL
-553 AFRAS
+553 S
-558 GTTEDTVAWSCET
+558 GTEEGDVAWSCET

-593 ARDAYMDVLVQY
+593 AQGAHMDVLVQY

>member
-41 CGDDYPLLANRD
+41 CGDDYPLLATRKQRN
-53 RRDTVLGNLN
+53 TLQIPAAENLQ
-63 NLNAMTVRTG
+63 AMVSKG
-73 SLYYI
+73 DKLYYI
-78 AGVDSDPGK
+78 AGYDPTTK
-87 TMTGLYCDGEK
+87 TCGFYAEDEK
-98 VMELAFTG
+98 VMDLAYAGGLKRF
-106 RKKLVNMGAY
+106 VSMGAY

-138 LFSAAAGTYLFSETN
+138 MFSAAAGTYLDHSRTSS
-153 AVSGPDGQE
+153 SGPDGQE
-162 TTTVYAIWLVE
+162 IYDVYVLWYIR
-173 PCSRDGKTVYTTSE
+173 PCSRDGKIVYTAGANYGE
-187 THSVTFGSN
+187 KHV
-196 RTVMQDGI
+196 VVVDGI
-204 TYYYLNSNKPSAPKN
+204 EYHYLNFVKPKEPKN

-224 DNETRTPY
+224 DRETRTPY
-232 VYSDTEK
+232 IYNDISK
-239 DWVARDVPVMR
+239 DWSAQDVPVMW
-250 LKCKGIGSGFAPED
+250 LECKGIGSSFAPGD
-264 YVKISYVDTSTDF
+264 YIRVSGIEPGTYS
-277 GLLGGDNLADGT
+277 GLNVGDNPSDGV
-289 YRAVLAAGDDYL
+289 YREVLVTGENYI
-301 VLDAYAPKVAVRYYI
+301 VLDAYAPTEAHGI
-316 DETPPGVYV
+316 MNDTPPAEGYV
-325 KAAMDLPDM
+325 KAAMDIPDM
-334 DYVIEAQNRLW
+334 SYVIEAQNRLW

-367 FDIWKQY
+367 FDVWHKY

-379 DSYAASVGSDGRW
+379 DSYAASIGSDGRW

-400 SPLFFKE
+400 YPLFFKE
-407 NRMHKVYVSASGA
+407 DRMHKVYVSASGA

-431 QPGCAKSLAVV
+431 QPGGAKSLAVV

-457 DGSGAPIDVSEKLN
+457 DGSGAPTDVSEKLN
-471 LKELHWSGNMSAIA
+471 LDSLSYPGSTTSIA
-485 SAWRDKYYLYLQMST
+485 AAYRDKYYLYLQMNT
-500 PPGNRLLVLDTS
+500 PPGSRLLVLDTR
-512 RGTWYRESLPV
+512 RGAWYRENLPI
-523 GGVVDFA
+523 GSITDFT
-530 ELEGTLLC
+530 EHFGSLLC
-538 ATSGDVLEIARDQTL
+538 AAGGIEEIAHDNQVS
-553 AFRAS
+553 AI
-558 GTTEDTVAWSCET
+558 GDTKEGDVAWSCET

>member
-26 NLKIPEGEFYEMENL
+26 NLKIPEGEFYEIENL
-41 CGDDYPLLANRD
+41 CGDDYPLLATRKQRN
-53 RRDTVLGNLN
+53 TLQVPVENLQ
-63 NLNAMTVRTG
+63 AMVSKG
-73 SLYYI
+73 DKLYYI
-78 AGVDSDPGK
+78 AGYDSTTK
-87 TMTGLYCDGEK
+87 TCGFYADDKK
-98 VMELAFTG
+98 VMDLAHAGSKRF
-106 RKKLVNMGAY
+106 VSMGAY

-138 LFSAAAGTYLFSETN
+138 MFSAAAGTYLFSETN

-162 TTTVYAIWLVE
+162 TITVYAIWLVE

-196 RTVMQDGI
+196 RTVMQGGI

-232 VYSDTEK
+232 VYSGTEK
-239 DWVARDVPVMR
+239 DWVAHDAPVMR

-264 YVKISYVDTSTDF
+264 YVKISYVNTSAEF

-301 VLDAYAPKVAVRYYI
+301 VLDAYAPKVVVRYYI
-316 DETPPGVYV
+316 NETPPGVYV
-325 KAAMDLPDM
+325 KAAMDIPDM

-367 FDIWKQY
+367 FDVWCKY

-379 DSYAASVGSDGRW
+379 DSYAASIGSDGRW

-400 SPLFFKE
+400 YPLFFKE
-407 NRMHKVYVSASGA
+407 DRMHKVYVSASGA

-431 QPGCAKSLAVV
+431 QPGGAKSLAVV

-457 DGSGAPIDVSEKLN
+457 DGSGAPTDVSEKLN
-471 LKELHWSGNMSAIA
+471 LNSLSRPGSTTSIA
-485 SAWRDKYYLYLQMST
+485 VAYRDKYYLYLQMNT
-500 PPGNRLLVLDTS
+500 PPGNRLLVLDTR
-512 RGTWYRESLPV
+512 RGAWYRESLPN
-523 GGVVDFA
+523 GSIVDFT
-530 ELEGTLLC
+530 EHLGSLLC
-538 ATSGDVLEIARDQTL
+538 AAGGIEEIAHDNQEPDL
-553 AFRAS
+553 S
-558 GTTEDTVAWSCET
+558 GTEEGNVAWSCET

-593 ARDAYMDVLVQY
+593 AQDAYMDVLVQY

>member
-1 MPTYPTIQE
+1 MPTYPTIRE

-41 CGDDYPLLANRD
+41 CGDDYPLLATRKQRN
-53 RRDTVLGNLN
+53 TLQAPAAENLQAMVSKGN
-63 NLNAMTVRTG
+63 A
-73 SLYYI
+73 LYYI
-78 AGVDSDPGK
+78 AGYDPTTK
-87 TMTGLYCDGEK
+87 TCGFYAEDEK
-98 VMELAFTG
+98 VMDLAYAGGLKRF
-106 RKKLVNMGAY
+106 VSMGAY

-138 LFSAAAGTYLFSETN
+138 MFSAAAGTYLDHSLTSS
-153 AVSGPDGQE
+153 SGPDGQE
-162 TTTVYAIWLVE
+162 VYDIYVLWYIR
-173 PCSRDGKTVYTTSE
+173 PCSRDGKIVYTTGANYGE
-187 THSVTFGSN
+187 KRV
-196 RTVMQDGI
+196 VVVDGI
-204 TYYYLNSNKPSAPKN
+204 EYHYLNFVKPKEPKN

-224 DNETRTPY
+224 DRETRTPY
-232 VYSDTEK
+232 IYNGTSK
-239 DWVARDVPVMR
+239 DWSAQDVPVMW
-250 LKCKGIGSGFAPED
+250 LECKGIGSAFAPED
-264 YVKISYVDTSTDF
+264 YIRVSGIDPGTYS
-277 GLLGGDNLADGT
+277 GLNVGDNPSDGV
-289 YRAVLAAGDDYL
+289 YREVLVTGENYI
-301 VLDAYAPKVAVRYYI
+301 VLDAYAPTEAHGI
-316 DETPPGVYV
+316 MNDTPPAEGYV
-325 KAAMDLPDM
+325 KAAMDIPDM

-367 FDIWKQY
+367 FDVWRKY

-379 DSYAASVGSDGRW
+379 DSYAASIGSDGRW

-400 SPLFFKE
+400 YPLFFKE
-407 NRMHKVYVSASGA
+407 DRMHKVYVSASGA

-431 QPGCAKSLAVV
+431 QPGGAKSLAVV

-457 DGSGAPIDVSEKLN
+457 DGSGAPTDVSEKLN
-471 LKELHWSGNMSAIA
+471 LDSLSRPGSTTSIA
-485 SAWRDKYYLYLQMST
+485 AAYRDKYYLYLQMNT
-500 PPGNRLLVLDTS
+500 PPGSRLLVLDTR
-512 RGTWYRESLPV
+512 RGAWYRENLPI
-523 GGVVDFA
+523 GSIIDFA
-530 ELEGTLLC
+530 ELNGSLLC
-538 ATSGDVLEIARDQTL
+538 AAGGIEEIAHDNQVSEL
-553 AFRAS
+553 I
-558 GTTEDTVAWSCET
+558 GTEEGNVAWSCET

-633 CDHFRIRLEGSGDV
+633 CDHFRIRLEGSGNV

>member
-41 CGDDYPLLANRD
+41 CGDDYPLLATRKQRN
-53 RRDTVLGNLN
+53 TLQVSAENLQ
-63 NLNAMTVRTG
+63 AMVSKG
-73 SLYYI
+73 DKLYYI
-78 AGVDSDPGK
+78 AGYDPTAK
-87 TMTGLYCDGEK
+87 TCGFYAGDEK
-98 VMELAFTG
+98 VMDLAYAGGLKRF
-106 RKKLVNMGAY
+106 VSMGAY

-138 LFSAAAGTYLFSETN
+138 MFSAAAGTYLDHNLTSS
-153 AVSGPDGQE
+153 SGPDGQE
-162 TTTVYAIWLVE
+162 VYDIYVLWYIR
-173 PCSRDGKTVYTTSE
+173 PCSRDGKIVYTTGANYGE
-187 THSVTFGSN
+187 KRV
-196 RTVMQDGI
+196 VVVDGI
-204 TYYYLNSNKPSAPKN
+204 EYHYLNFVKPKEPKN

-224 DNETRTPY
+224 DRETRTPY
-232 VYSDTEK
+232 IYNGISK
-239 DWVARDVPVMR
+239 DWSAQDVPVMW
-250 LKCKGIGSGFAPED
+250 LECKGIGSSFAPGD
-264 YVKISYVDTSTDF
+264 YIRVSGIDPGTYS
-277 GLLGGDNLADGT
+277 GLNVGDNPSDGV
-289 YRAVLAAGDDYL
+289 YREVLVTGENYI
-301 VLDAYAPKVAVRYYI
+301 VLDAYAPTEAHGI
-316 DETPPGVYV
+316 MNDTPPAEGYV
-325 KAAMDLPDM
+325 KAAMDIPDM

-367 FDIWKQY
+367 FDVWRKY

-400 SPLFFKE
+400 YPLFFKE
-407 NRMHKVYVSASGA
+407 DRMHKVYVSASGA

-431 QPGCAKSLAVV
+431 QPGGAKSLAVV

-457 DGSGAPIDVSEKLN
+457 DGSGAPTDVSEKLN
-471 LKELHWSGNMSAIA
+471 LNSLSRPGSTTSIA
-485 SAWRDKYYLYLQMST
+485 AAYRDKYYLYLQMNT
-500 PPGNRLLVLDTS
+500 PPGSRLLVLDTR
-512 RGTWYRESLPV
+512 RGTWYRESIPA
-523 GGVVDFA
+523 GGVVGFT
-530 ELEGTLLC
+530 EHFGSLLC
-538 ATSGDVLEIARDQTL
+538 GAGDIEEIAHDNQESEL
-553 AFRAS
+553 S
-558 GTTEDTVAWSCET
+558 GTKEGDVAWSCET

-577 TVEQKYVS
+577 TVEQKYIS

-593 ARDAYMDVLVQY
+593 AQGAHMDVLVQY
-605 DSDGVWHNQGRIQG
+605 DSDGVWHNQGRLQG

-633 CDHFRIRLEGSGDV
+633 CDHFRIRLEGSGEV

>member
-10 TARSQ
+10 TAHSQ

-41 CGDDYPLLANRD
+41 CGDDYPLLATRKQRN
-53 RRDTVLGNLN
+53 TLQAPAAENLQ
-63 NLNAMTVRTG
+63 AMVSKG
-73 SLYYI
+73 DNLYYI
-78 AGVDSDPGK
+78 AGYDPTTK
-87 TMTGLYCDGEK
+87 TCGFYAEDEK
-98 VMELAFTG
+98 VMDLEYAGGLKRF
-106 RKKLVNMGAY
+106 VSMGAY

-138 LFSAAAGTYLFSETN
+138 MFSAAAGTYLDHSLTSS
-153 AVSGPDGQE
+153 SGPDGQE
-162 TTTVYAIWLVE
+162 VYDIYVLWYIR
-173 PCSRDGKTVYTTSE
+173 PCSRDGKIVYTTGANYGE
-187 THSVTFGSN
+187 KHV
-196 RTVMQDGI
+196 VVVDGI
-204 TYYYLNSNKPSAPKN
+204 EYHYLNFVKPKEPKN

-224 DNETRTPY
+224 DRETRMPY
-232 VYSDTEK
+232 IYNDISK
-239 DWVARDVPVMR
+239 DWSAQDVPVMR
-250 LKCKGIGSGFAPED
+250 LECKGIGSAFAPGD
-264 YVKISYVDTSTDF
+264 YIRVSGVDPGTYS
-277 GLLGGDNLADGT
+277 GQNVGDNPSDGV
-289 YRAVLAAGDDYL
+289 YREVLVTGENYI
-301 VLDAYAPKVAVRYYI
+301 VLDAYAPR
-316 DETPPGVYV
+316 DEQGIMNDTPPAEGYV

-367 FDIWKQY
+367 FDVWHKY

-379 DSYAASVGSDGRW
+379 DSYAASIGSDGRW

-400 SPLFFKE
+400 YPLFFKE
-407 NRMHKVYVSASGA
+407 DRMHKVYVSASGA

-431 QPGCAKSLAVV
+431 QQGGAKSLAVV

-457 DGSGAPIDVSEKLN
+457 DGSGAPTDVSEKLN
-471 LKELHWSGNMSAIA
+471 LNSLSRPGSTTSIA
-485 SAWRDKYYLYLQMST
+485 AAYRDKYYLYLQMNT
-500 PPGNRLLVLDTS
+500 PPGSRLLVLDTR
-512 RGTWYRESLPV
+512 RGAWYRENLPI
-523 GGVVDFA
+523 GSITDFT
-530 ELEGTLLC
+530 EHLGSLLC
-538 ATSGDVLEIARDQTL
+538 AAGGIEEIAHDNQVSEL
-553 AFRAS
+553 I
-558 GTTEDTVAWSCET
+558 GTEEGNVAWSCET

>member
-41 CGDDYPLLANRD
+41 CGDDYPLLATRKQRN
-53 RRDTVLGNLN
+53 TLQVSAENIQAMVSKGN
-63 NLNAMTVRTG
+63 A
-73 SLYYI
+73 LYYI
-78 AGVDSDPGK
+78 AGYDPTTK
-87 TMTGLYCDGEK
+87 TCGFYAGDEK
-98 VMELAFTG
+98 VMDLAYAGGLKRF
-106 RKKLVNMGAY
+106 VSMGAY

-127 TADGTHGNMEK
+127 TSDGTHGNMEK
-138 LFSAAAGTYLFSETN
+138 MFSAAAGTYLDHNLTSS
-153 AVSGPDGQE
+153 SGPDGQE
-162 TTTVYAIWLVE
+162 VYDIYVLWYIR
-173 PCSRDGKTVYTTSE
+173 PCSRDGKIVYTTGANYGE
-187 THSVTFGSN
+187 KRV
-196 RTVMQDGI
+196 VVVDGI
-204 TYYYLNSNKPSAPKN
+204 EYHYLNFVKPKEPKN

-224 DNETRTPY
+224 DRETRTPY
-232 VYSDTEK
+232 IYNDISK
-239 DWVARDVPVMR
+239 DWSAQDVPVMW
-250 LKCKGIGSGFAPED
+250 LECKGIGSAFAPGD
-264 YVKISYVDTSTDF
+264 CIRVSGIDPGTYS
-277 GLLGGDNLADGT
+277 GLNVGDNPSDGV
-289 YRAVLAAGDDYL
+289 YREVLVTGENYI
-301 VLDAYAPKVAVRYYI
+301 VLDAYAPAEAHGI
-316 DETPPGVYV
+316 MNDTPPAEGYV
-325 KAAMDLPDM
+325 KAAMDIPDM

-367 FDIWKQY
+367 FDVWRKY

-379 DSYAASVGSDGRW
+379 DSYAASIGSDGRW

-400 SPLFFKE
+400 YPLFFKE
-407 NRMHKVYVSASGA
+407 DRMHKVYVSASGA

-431 QPGCAKSLAVV
+431 QPGGAKSLAVV

-457 DGSGAPIDVSEKLN
+457 DGSGAPTDVSEKLN
-471 LKELHWSGNMSAIA
+471 LNSLSRPGSTTSIA
-485 SAWRDKYYLYLQMST
+485 AAYRDKYYLYLQMNT
-500 PPGNRLLVLDTS
+500 PPGSRLLVLDTR
-512 RGTWYRESLPV
+512 RGAWYRENLPI
-523 GGVVDFA
+523 GSIIDFT
-530 ELEGTLLC
+530 EFMGSLLC
-538 ATSGDVLEIARDQTL
+538 AAGGIEEIAHDNQVSEL
-553 AFRAS
+553 I
-558 GTTEDTVAWSCET
+558 GTEEGNVAWSCET

-633 CDHFRIRLEGSGDV
+633 CDHFRIRLEGSGNV

>member
-26 NLKIPEGEFYEMENL
+26 NLKIPEGEFYEIENL
-41 CGDDYPLLANRD
+41 CGDDYPLLATRKQRN
-53 RRDTVLGNLN
+53 TLQVPAENLK
-63 NLNAMTVRTG
+63 AMVSKG
-73 SLYYI
+73 DKLYYI
-78 AGVDSDPGK
+78 SGYDSTTKTCGFYADGK
-87 TMTGLYCDGEK
+87 K
-98 VMELAFTG
+98 VMDLAHAGSKRF
-106 RKKLVNMGAY
+106 VSMGAY

-138 LFSAAAGTYLFSETN
+138 MFSAAAGTYLDHSQTSS
-153 AVSGPDGQE
+153 SGPDGQE
-162 TTTVYAIWLVE
+162 IYDVYVLWYIR
-173 PCSRDGKTVYTTSE
+173 PCSRDGKIVYTTGANYGE
-187 THSVTFGSN
+187 KHV
-196 RTVMQDGI
+196 VVADGI
-204 TYYYLNSNKPSAPKN
+204 EYHYLNFVKPKEPKN

-224 DNETRTPY
+224 DRETRTPY
-232 VYSDTEK
+232 IYNDVSK
-239 DWVARDVPVMR
+239 DWSAQDVPVMW
-250 LKCKGIGSGFAPED
+250 LECKGIGSAFAPGD
-264 YVKISYVDTSTDF
+264 YIRVSGIDPGTYS
-277 GLLGGDNLADGT
+277 GLNVGDNPSDGV
-289 YRAVLAAGDDYL
+289 YREVLVTGENYI
-301 VLDAYAPKVAVRYYI
+301 VLDAYAPTEAHGI
-316 DETPPGVYV
+316 MNDTPPAEGYV
-325 KAAMDLPDM
+325 KAAMDIPDM

-345 GCKYGTVNGKLVN
+345 GCKYGTVDGKLVN

-367 FDIWKQY
+367 FDVWRKY

-379 DSYAASVGSDGRW
+379 DSYAASIGSDGRW

-400 SPLFFKE
+400 YPLFFKE
-407 NRMHKVYVSASGA
+407 DRMHKVYVSASGA

-431 QPGCAKSLAVV
+431 QPGGAKSLAVV

-457 DGSGAPIDVSEKLN
+457 DGSGAPTDVSEKLN
-471 LKELHWSGNMSAIA
+471 LNSLSRPGSVTSIA
-485 SAWRDKYYLYLQMST
+485 AAYRDKYYLYLQMNT
-500 PPGNRLLVLDTS
+500 PPGSRLLVLDTR
-512 RGTWYRESLPV
+512 RGAWYRESLPN
-523 GGVVDFA
+523 GSIVDFT
-530 ELEGTLLC
+530 EHLGSLLC
-538 ATSGDVLEIARDQTL
+538 AAGGIEEIAHDNL
-553 AFRAS
+553 ES
-558 GTTEDTVAWSCET
+558 ELIGTKEGNVAWSCET

-593 ARDAYMDVLVQY
+593 AQGAYMDVLVQY